1 MPIAQMNHGALNT
14 LNILLVAMTTAIMMC
29 ALLLLVHIATQLEML
44 AVERLKLRPEC
55 LVGNGILF

>member
-1 MPIAQMNHGALNT
+1 
-14 LNILLVAMTTAIMMC
+14 MTTAIMMC

-55 LVGNGILF
+55 LVGNGILFLKPCVSSAFI

>member
-1 MPIAQMNHGALNT
+1 MLIAQMNHSALNT

-44 AVERLKLRPEC
+44 AVQRLKLRPEC
-55 LVGNGILF
+55 LVGNGFLF

>member
-1 MPIAQMNHGALNT
+1 MPIAQMNHSALNT

>member
-1 MPIAQMNHGALNT
+1 MPIAQMNHSALNT

-55 LVGNGILF
+55 LVGNGFLF